1 MASYDARAYDVA
13 HLVVIIVELWR
24 QQSGRAG
31 SILAA
36 GDSRLMLPRQMG
48 GGVDNRGVR
57 KRLRKI
63 AEKTLRDGVV
73 FLGE

>member
-1 MASYDARAYDVA
+1 
-13 HLVVIIVELWR
+13 LR

-36 GDSRLMLPRQMG
+36 GGSCLILMREMG
-48 GGVDNRGVR
+48 GGIDNGGVR
-57 KRLRKI
+57 KCLRKI
-63 AEKTLRDGVV
+63 AEKTLRYGAV